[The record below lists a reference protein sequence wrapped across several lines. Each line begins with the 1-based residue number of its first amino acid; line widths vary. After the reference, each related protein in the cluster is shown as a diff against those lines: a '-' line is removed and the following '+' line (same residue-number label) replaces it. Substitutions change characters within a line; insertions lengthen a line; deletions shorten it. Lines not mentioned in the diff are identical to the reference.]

1 MTKAKKA
8 SKKAQRRK
16 AIQRATNVARC
27 EREHHGV
34 DWGIAALHNTRK
46 DQCRHGLR

>member
-1 MTKAKKA
+1 MTKAQKA

-27 EREHHGV
+27 ERERRGV
-34 DWGIAALHNTRK
+34 DQGLRDLHNTLK
-46 DQCRHGLR
+46 DMRRSGLK